1 MSNLL
6 DFAKSELEFAGY
18 FNGDEMNQA
27 MADGVLQLLEVFSEQ
42 GHSGFSASFAVS
54 LFKELASFK
63 PITPLT
69 GEDDEWFEVTDGVY
83 QNKRYS
89 GLFKQA
95 DRFDGKAY
103 DINGKVFRDPD
114 GGTWTNSD
122 SFVPVEFPYTPTT
135 EIVEREEEFNNE
147 NN

>member
-18 FNGDEMNQA
+18 FDGDVMNEA
-27 MADGVLQLLEVFSEQ
+27 MAEDVLKLIEVFSEQ
-42 GHSGFSASFAVS
+42 GHSGFSASWTLS
-54 LFKELASFK
+54 LFNELANFK
-63 PITPLT
+63 PITPLS
-69 GEDDEWFEVTDGVY
+69 GEDNEWFEATEGVF

-95 DRFDGKAY
+95 DRFNGQAY

-114 GGTWTNSD
+114 GSTWTSSD

-135 EIVEREEEFNNE
+135 EIAEREEEFNNDE
-147 NN
+147 N

>member
-54 LFKELASFK
+54 LFRELASFK

-69 GEDDEWFEVTDGVY
+69 GEDDEWFEISDGAF

-114 GGTWTNSD
+114 GSTWTSSD

>member
-18 FNGDEMNQA
+18 FDGDVMNEA
-27 MADGVLQLLEVFSEQ
+27 MAEDVLKLIEVFSEQ
-42 GHSGFSASFAVS
+42 GHSGFSASWTLS
-54 LFKELASFK
+54 LFKELANFK
-63 PITPLT
+63 PITPLS
-69 GEDDEWFEVTDGVY
+69 GEDNEWFECSDGCF

-95 DRFDGKAY
+95 DRFNGQAY

-114 GGTWTNSD
+114 GSTWTSSE

-135 EIVEREEEFNNE
+135 EIVEREEEFNNHE
-147 NN
+147 N